1 MKELALSP
9 TPNTPRPA
17 AQKSGGAPSKS
28 SALKQKAVVIG
39 IGLAIMWGLEI
50 IDAILGQPLNQ
61 LGVYPR
67 TLSGLLGIPLA
78 PVLHG
83 GFEHLASN
91 TIPFAVLAFFTL
103 LRGPKNFAMA
113 TGFIVVVGG
122 VLVWLMGRSASH
134 IGASGLIFGYFGYLL
149 AAGFFERSLKS
160 ILLAVLV
167 GLLYGGM
174 IFGVLPSQPGV
185 SWEGHL
191 FGAVAGAGFAY
202 LTLGRKKAAQAKKA

>member
-1 MKELALSP
+1 MNDFALSP
-9 TPNTPRPA
+9 STKTP
-17 AQKSGGAPSKS
+17 AQKTAGAPSRTS
-28 SALKQKAVVIG
+28 TLKQNAIIIG
-39 IGLAIMWGLEI
+39 IALAAMWGLEI
-50 IDAILGQPLNQ
+50 IDAIVGQPLNDW
-61 LGVYPR
+61 GVVPR
-67 TLSGLLGIPLA
+67 TATGLLGIPLS
-78 PVLHG
+78 PLLHG
-83 GFEHLASN
+83 GFPHLVSN

-113 TGFIVVVGG
+113 TGFIVLVGG
-122 VLVWLMGRSASH
+122 LLVWLMGRSASH

-191 FGAVAGAGFAY
+191 FGALAGGGFAW
-202 LTLGRKKAAQAKKA
+202 LTLGRKKNQPKKA